1 MRVTSLAEE
10 HNSVP
15 SQGTTHD
22 MGTGVLIMRP
32 PRVYGRSRKQKL
44 ISNDNSVSPS
54 LMKLLR
60 LETVICVN
68 FSQISTKTG

>member
-1 MRVTSLAEE
+1 MRVTCLAQE
-10 HNSVP
+10 HNSAP
-15 SQGTTHD
+15 SEGTTHD
-22 MGTGVLIMRP
+22 MGTSVLTMRP
-32 PRVYGRSRKQKL
+32 RRVHVRSRKQKP

-60 LETVICVN
+60 LETVICAN